1 MSQPS
6 PAHVF
11 YTPIPTLPSYALVP
25 MLPFPPSL
33 PHTTVS
39 TSKQHHI
46 HFLFFIEAGRINCE
60 KKLKIIGKKWSQPSH
75 AHHAG
80 TVPTKPS
87 PHSNPNAPVPTL
99 PSPNSHQTAP
109 FPKLP
114 SPSSLCHAPI
124 LTPPSPRSLPVALV
138 PMRDATI
145 LTLSPSSCCRKTF
158 IVSYIVVSNKNV
170 NELTLFQMS

>member
-6 PAHVF
+6 PAHHDATISMTVF

-46 HFLFFIEAGRINCE
+46 HFLFFIEAGRINCQ

-87 PHSNPNAPVPTL
+87 PHSNPNATVPML
-99 PSPNSHQTAP
+99 PSPNSHQNAP

-114 SPSSLCHAPI
+114 SPSFHPQAPFTFSNPN
-124 LTPPSPRSLPVALV
+124 TPVPTVPSPCAGPHV
-138 PMRDATI
+138 
-145 LTLSPSSCCRKTF
+145 
-158 IVSYIVVSNKNV
+158 
-170 NELTLFQMS
+170 